1 MDLVESPRV
10 LKGEIADQ
18 YLDLPPEVIVTVMQ
32 SHQRYVPLKRPQ
44 ASADPLQLEARS
56 VLLSDY
62 LLVSNGLPDASATI
76 VSGNQRVLGPVSPM
90 RSFSSQWIAGS
101 PAKTVARRWIVS
113 RLPKASAVF

>member
-1 MDLVESPRV
+1 MSCQASILGRRSSSRLRRQAVISELFEELVDLVESPRV

-56 VLLSDY
+56 VLLS
-62 LLVSNGLPDASATI
+62 TC
-76 VSGNQRVLGPVSPM
+76 
-90 RSFSSQWIAGS
+90 W
-101 PAKTVARRWIVS
+101 
-113 RLPKASAVF
+113 